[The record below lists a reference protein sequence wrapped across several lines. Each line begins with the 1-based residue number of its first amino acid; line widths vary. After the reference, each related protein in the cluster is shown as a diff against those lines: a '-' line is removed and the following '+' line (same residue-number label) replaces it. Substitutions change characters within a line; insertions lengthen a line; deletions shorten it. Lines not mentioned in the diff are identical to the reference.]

1 MANTN
6 NINQDSMLKTGTV
19 LHGTYRIDDYL
30 SSGGFGNT
38 YVATHIL
45 FGSKLAIKE
54 FFMRGVTQRAGDT
67 CKVCVSNNENLEE
80 FKQQLEKFKKEAR
93 RLHDLDNK
101 NIVKVH
107 DLFEENGTAYY
118 VMDYIDGE
126 DLRNWQERMK
136 CPMTEEEVMKILP
149 QVLNALK
156 AVHAKKMWHLDLK
169 PANIMVDEIGTVKL
183 IDFGASKQFDSKKGK
198 VTSTAIAYT
207 DGFAPIEQME
217 KSSDKLGP
225 WTDFYAL
232 GSTLYNL
239 LTNQKPPKPSDINDD
254 HSNDKHLALPMPSSV
269 SDKLK
274 GLVLWLMT
282 PNRSERPQSVDLIIE
297 RLEQSNE
304 SEGDDVTKVD
314 PSPDPDPAPGPNKL
328 RVLLIAI
335 AVGTLAFVCYTQWN
349 NIVGIVKGEGGD
361 ELQDTTTIVTPIMVQ
376 DSSVSIQ
383 LGDSL
388 FNCYYSGEI
397 NADNVP
403 HGKGTA
409 RFDKGDICV
418 GTFEN
423 GRIEGDSIVYTVS
436 NGDTFVGSF
445 RDNEFYEGR
454 YTSKKDGR
462 YFVGSFKG
470 FMPNEGQWYDI
481 NGEPIAT
488 SGNSQNMSTPVTQ
501 KAESPKKVMDQSKKP
516 ESKKSSS
523 AKENKAKDE
532 IKTQEQ
538 VMEEELRKSKTSNGQ
553 SAQTGQP
560 GVSGLAGYTLEYWA
574 KPVPNSKWSGRVVVS
589 VTVNPKGQIT
599 EAKAIR
605 ASGDLSSHPEVRQA
619 CVQAALKS
627 KFSVPEGTKTE
638 GIGSIT
644 YIWH

>member
-1 MANTN
+1 MANN
-6 NINQDSMLKTGTV
+6 GNINLESMLRTGTV
-19 LHGTYRIDDYL
+19 LRGTYRIDGYL

-38 YVATHIL
+38 YVATHTML
-45 FGSKLAIKE
+45 GSKLAIKE
-54 FFMRGVTQRAGDT
+54 FFMKGVTQRKDGSCDVIVGD
-67 CKVCVSNNENLEE
+67 SENDTE
-80 FKQQLEKFKKEAR
+80 FKQQLEKFKKEAK
-93 RLHDLDNK
+93 RLYQLDNK

-126 DLRNWQERMK
+126 DLRHWQERMK
-136 CPMTEEEVMKILP
+136 CPMTEEKVMKILP

-156 AVHAKKMWHLDLK
+156 EIHAKKMWHLDLK
-169 PANIMVDEIGTVKL
+169 PANIMVDETGTIKL

-232 GSTLYNL
+232 GAALYNL
-239 LTNQKPPKPSDINDD
+239 LTNQKPPMPSDINDD
-254 HSNDKHLALPMPSSV
+254 HSDDKHLALPMPSSV

-282 PNRSERPQSVDLIIE
+282 PNRSERPQSVDAIIE
-297 RLEQSNE
+297 RLKQSKE
-304 SEGDDVTKVD
+304 PEAKPT
-314 PSPDPDPAPGPNKL
+314 PGHNWL
-328 RVLLIAI
+328 SVLLIAVV
-335 AVGTLAFVCYTQWN
+335 VGILAFVCYTQWED
-349 NIVGIVKGEGGD
+349 IVRTVMGQGGD
-361 ELQDTTTIVTPIMVQ
+361 RSQDTTIVTPTMAQ
-376 DSSVSIQ
+376 DTLVSIQ

-397 NADNVP
+397 NTDNMP
-403 HGKGTA
+403 HGKGA
-409 RFDKGDICV
+409 AHFDKGDICV

-423 GRIEGDSIVYTVS
+423 GKIEGDSIVYTVS

-445 RDNEFYEGR
+445 RNNEFYEGR

-462 YFVGSFKG
+462 YFVGTFKE
-470 FMPNEGQWYDI
+470 FTPDRGQWYDHKG
-481 NGEPIAT
+481 NPIKQ
-488 SGNSQNMSTPVTQ
+488 SDDNQKTPTQ
-501 KAESPKKVMDQSKKP
+501 VVLKTESPKLQKEQPKENDKK
-516 ESKKSSS
+516 EIKEK
-523 AKENKAKDE
+523 AKEKTKIQDE
-532 IKTQEQ
+532 ITTQD
-538 VMEEELRKSKTSNGQ
+538 ELKVIYTSNGQ
-553 SAQTGQP
+553 NALTGKP

-574 KPVPNSKWSGRVVVS
+574 KPVPNSKWNGRVSVR
-589 VTVNPKGQIT
+589 VTVDPRGNIT
-599 EAKAIR
+599 SAKAVG
-605 ASGDLSSHPEVRQA
+605 ATGDLASHAEVRRA
-619 CVQAALKS
+619 CEQAALKS

-638 GIGSIT
+638 GIGTIT